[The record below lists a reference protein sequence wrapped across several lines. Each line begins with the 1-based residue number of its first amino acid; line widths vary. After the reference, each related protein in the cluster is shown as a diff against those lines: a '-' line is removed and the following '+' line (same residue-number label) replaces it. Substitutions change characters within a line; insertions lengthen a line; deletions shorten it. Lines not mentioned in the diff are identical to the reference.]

1 MRYCVLMT
9 MLAFSLSGAEQAGVP
24 IPLWPAGLPE
34 LAGAQPKF
42 SPGPEQ
48 DMTTAKDNLVAG
60 KAVIRTGNVTEPSV
74 TFYPAPMQN
83 NSGATVVVFPGGS
96 YHILALD
103 LEGTEI
109 CSWLNSIGIN
119 AALLKY
125 RVPEPPGVARHA
137 APLQDA
143 QRAVGMVR
151 SHAAAWHIDPK
162 RIGVLGFSAGGH
174 LAALLSN
181 EYQTRSYSFFDDADR
196 ASCRPDFTILIYPA
210 YLTKDDRTTL
220 SPELKVSSQTPPA
233 FLVQTEDDPVH
244 VENSL
249 VYYRALAAAK
259 VPAEMHLFASGG
271 HGYGMR
277 PSPEAVS
284 GWPAL
289 AEAWL
294 RARGLR

>member
-1 MRYCVLMT
+1 MRFFVVMA
-9 MLAFSLSGAEQAGVP
+9 MLAYSTSGAEQAGVP
-24 IPLWPAGLPE
+24 IPLWPAGLPD
-34 LAGAQPKF
+34 LAGSPAKF

-48 DMTTAKDNLVAG
+48 DMTTAKDGLVAG
-60 KAVIRTGNVTEPSV
+60 KAVSRTGNVTEPSL
-74 TFYPAPMQN
+74 TFYPASAQS
-83 NSGATVVVFPGGS
+83 NSGATIVVFPGGG
-96 YHILALD
+96 YRILAFD
-103 LEGTEI
+103 LEGSEV

-125 RVPEPPGVARHA
+125 RVPEPPGVPRYA

-151 SHAAAWHIDPK
+151 SHAAEWRIDPK

-181 EYQTRSYSFFDDADR
+181 DYQARSYSFFDDADR

-210 YLTKDDRTTL
+210 YLTKDDRTSL
-220 SPELKVSSQTPPA
+220 SPELKVSSQTPPT
-233 FLVQTEDDPVH
+233 FLVQTEDDPIH

-249 VYYRALAAAK
+249 VYYRALSTAK
-259 VPAEMHLFASGG
+259 VPAEMHLFSSGG
-271 HGYGMR
+271 HGYGLR

-284 GWPAL
+284 GWPEL

>member
-9 MLAFSLSGAEQAGVP
+9 MLAFSLSAADQAGVP

-34 LAGAQPKF
+34 LAGVQAKF

-83 NSGATVVVFPGGS
+83 NSGATVVVFPGGG
-96 YHILALD
+96 YRILAMD

-220 SPELKVSSQTPPA
+220 SPELKVSSQTPPT